1 MNRRQLLMGSLG
13 LPLAAQ
19 MLPLR
24 EVRQSLLVDE
34 QYAVQVIAGVHPTA
48 DMAEKYRQQW
58 TKSPFEAQGE
68 FYVDSATDHE
78 LPPSL
83 ADLPGTLTYFT
94 TTVGVAAQKQ
104 SYLVG
109 AFRRENFAY
118 IVRSQVDD
126 SELVQAFGDFFA
138 EAELPSLFEVA
149 WQDEHLRA
157 LIPTSDD
164 LGMPLEPTETNWW

>member
-58 TKSPFEAQGE
+58 NESPFEAEGE
-68 FYVDSATDHE
+68 FYVDSATLRD
-78 LPPSL
+78 LPSHL
-83 ADLPGTLTYFT
+83 SDLPGTLTYFT
-94 TTVGVAAQKQ
+94 TTVGVAAQKH
-104 SYLVG
+104 SFLVG
-109 AFRRENFAY
+109 AFGRENFTY

-126 SELVQAFGDFFA
+126 SDLIQAFGNFFA
-138 EAELPSLFEVA
+138 EAQLPSLFEVA
-149 WQDEHLRA
+149 WQNEHLRG

-164 LGMPLEPTETNWW
+164 LGMPLEPTNTNWW